1 LPEKTDAMRSCSR
14 ILLIAAFTILLTGV
28 SSPRKSA
35 PVYGY
40 KVVNIYPH
48 DPEAF
53 TQGLVYADGV
63 LYEGTGLEGKSSL
76 RKVALKT
83 GTVLQLHELPN
94 AYFGEGIA
102 VWGDKII
109 QLTWETNVG
118 FYYDRQSFTLIDQ
131 FYYSTQGWG
140 LTHDG
145 ERLIMSDG
153 SATLYFLDPG
163 NFMEISRV
171 EVTDESGPV
180 EKLNELEYVRGEIFA
195 NVWPTERIA
204 RISPQTGKVLGWI
217 DLAGLLGHYKN
228 NREVDVL
235 NGIAY
240 DAENDRLFVTGKFW
254 PKLFEIKLI
263 LKDQGLRMMDERR
276 DDGARD
282 DF

>member
-1 LPEKTDAMRSCSR
+1 MVFPAARRTFAEKTDAMRSCSR
-14 ILLIAAFTILLTGV
+14 ILLIVVFTILLTGV

-263 LKDQGLRMMDERR
+263 LKDQGLRMMDE
-276 DDGARD
+276 G
-282 DF
+282 

>member
-1 LPEKTDAMRSCSR
+1 MVFPAVRRTFAGKTDEMRSCSR
-14 ILLIAAFTILLTGV
+14 ILLGLAFLLLPGV
-28 SSPRKSA
+28 SPPEKSA

-63 LYEGTGLEGKSSL
+63 LYEGTGLEGKSTL

-83 GTVLQLHELPN
+83 GTVLQLHELPDE
-94 AYFGEGIA
+94 YFGEGIA

-118 FYYDRQSFTLIDQ
+118 FYYDRRSFTLIDQ

-153 SATLYFLDPG
+153 SATLYFLEPG
-163 NFMEISRV
+163 TFMEINRL
-171 EVTDESGPV
+171 EVTDEHGPV
-180 EKLNELEYVRGEIFA
+180 DKLNELEYVRGEIFA
-195 NVWPTERIA
+195 NVWPGDRIA

-240 DAENDRLFVTGKFW
+240 DAENDRLFVTGKYW

-263 LKDQGLRMMDERR
+263 LKD
-276 DDGARD
+276 
-282 DF
+282 

>member
-1 LPEKTDAMRSCSR
+1 MVFPGARRTFAEKTDTMRGCSI
-14 ILLIAAFTILLTGV
+14 ILLGVAFVTLLTGV
-28 SSPRKSA
+28 SPPEKSA

-118 FYYDRQSFTLIDQ
+118 FYYDRHSFTLIDQ

-163 NFMEISRV
+163 TFMEISRV
-171 EVTDESGPV
+171 EVTDENGPV
-180 EKLNELEYVRGEIFA
+180 DKLNELEYVRGEIFA
-195 NVWPTERIA
+195 NVWPSDRIA

-263 LKDQGLRMMDERR
+263 LKDQGLRMMDE
-276 DDGARD
+276 G
-282 DF
+282 